1 MTRAGGGGR
10 ARGIVP
16 RALWAAIVKDARLLL
31 RDKVGLVF
39 LTIAPL
45 IVMSVA
51 GFSLS
56 TLFGGAP
63 QGDARYVLPVADEDG
78 GRVARAFRDGLGA
91 DAGIELR
98 DVATRDEAIDLVR
111 TRQAGAALVV
121 PPGTMAALAHGRD
134 ATLELFTD
142 PVKFVEVANVRFAVQ
157 ELRHRLGEE
166 ALATAQRR
174 VDRVRA
180 KVATAQARIERR
192 VTRLK
197 KQLEGAEGR
206 ARDVLARLER
216 ELETTRKRVA
226 TELRRAVDAATVEEA
241 SAARARA
248 ERELGREL
256 APVRGFLDELTAYRT
271 RFEAW
276 IAAAREA
283 AGSYA
288 DRIPPPPTPPA
299 LPPELETLARAD
311 TSAIAARVIEGGT
324 PPRIELPRIDVA
336 VPPLPALPAITVPP
350 LRPLPELRL
359 PRLPGIDEA
368 SVTGAPKVLNSFD
381 QYVPGFSIT
390 FLMLGMLIGVAM
402 TLIDELELG
411 TLERIRATPAPMWT
425 LIVGK
430 LMVRFAIGLLQMIV
444 LLAVGHFAFGVSVGP
459 QPAAL
464 LLPSAGIV
472 FVGTAFGV
480 LVAGIAPTRDAV
492 MPLGAIAI
500 VTMCAVGGCWWP
512 IDLEPRW
519 MRDVAQWFPT
529 TWAMTGFKD
538 LMMRRQTVGAA
549 LEPTAILF
557 VFGMV
562 FLSAGLVLF
571 RWRR

>member
-1 MTRAGGGGR
+1 M
-10 ARGIVP
+10 IV
-16 RALWAAIVKDARLLL
+16 RALAAAIVKDVRLLL

-78 GRVARAFRDGLGA
+78 GRVADALREAVGA
-91 DAGIELR
+91 DEGIDLR
-98 DVATRDEAIDLVR
+98 SVATRDEAIALVR
-111 TRQAGAALVV
+111 GRESGAALVI
-121 PPGTMAALAHGRD
+121 PAGTTAGLAHGRD
-134 ATLELFTD
+134 ATLLLYTD
-142 PVKFVEVANVRFAVQ
+142 PVKFVEVANVRFVVQ
-157 ELRHRLGEE
+157 ELRHHLGQE
-166 ALATAQRR
+166 ALARAQRR
-174 VDRVRA
+174 VDRIRA
-180 KVATAQARIERR
+180 KVATAQQRIERR
-192 VTRLK
+192 VTRIRT
-197 KQLEGAEGR
+197 QLERAESGARTAVAKLE
-206 ARDVLARLER
+206 RDVEAARR
-216 ELETTRKRVA
+216 RIA
-226 TELRRAVDAATVEEA
+226 QELRAAVDAAVLAEA
-241 SAARARA
+241 AAARARA

-256 APVRGFLDELTAYRT
+256 APVRTFLDQLTAYRG

-288 DRIPPPPTPPA
+288 DRIPTPPEPPA
-299 LPPELETLARAD
+299 LPPELQTLADAD
-311 TSAIAARVIEGGT
+311 AGAIAARVIDT
-324 PPRIELPRIDVA
+324 AAPPRIALPQVAIDV
-336 VPPLPALPAITVPP
+336 PALPVLPEVVVPP
-350 LRPLPELRL
+350 LRPVPALRL
-359 PRLPGIDEA
+359 PRLPGITEA
-368 SVTGAPKVLNSFD
+368 SVSGAPKRLNSFD

-390 FLMLGMLIGVAM
+390 FLMLGMLLGVAM

-411 TLERIRATPAPMWT
+411 TLERIRATPAPVWT
-425 LIVGK
+425 LVVGK
-430 LMVRFAIGLLQMIV
+430 LLVRFTIGVIQMIL
-444 LLAVGHFAFGVSVGP
+444 LLAVGHYAFGVSLGP

-472 FVGTAFGV
+472 YVGTAFGV
-480 LVAGIAPTRDAV
+480 LVAGLAPTRDAV

-519 MRDVAQWFPT
+519 MRDLAQWFPT

-538 LMMRRQTVGAA
+538 LMMRRQEVAAA
-549 LEPTAILF
+549 LQPSAILM
-557 VFGMV
+557 VFGTV
-562 FLSAGLVLF
+562 FLLAGLVLF

>member
-1 MTRAGGGGR
+1 MSRAGGGG
-10 ARGIVP
+10 AGIVL
-16 RALWAAIVKDARLLL
+16 RALRAAIVKDARLLL

-63 QGDARYVLPVADEDG
+63 QGDARYVLPIADEDG
-78 GRVARAFRDGLGA
+78 GRVARAFREGLGE
-91 DAGIELR
+91 DGGIELR
-98 DVATRDEAIDLVR
+98 DMASRDEAIALVR
-111 TRQAGAALVV
+111 DRQAGAALVV

-142 PVKFVEVANVRFAVQ
+142 PVKFVEVANVRYAVQ
-157 ELRHRLGEE
+157 ELRNRLGQE

-174 VDRVRA
+174 VERVRA
-180 KVATAQARIERR
+180 KVAAAQGRIERR
-192 VTRLK
+192 VKSLE
-197 KQLEGAEGR
+197 KQLASSEGR
-206 ARDVLARLER
+206 ARDGIARLER
-216 ELETTRKRVA
+216 DVEATRKRVTA
-226 TELRRAVDAATVEEA
+226 ELRRAIDAATVQEA
-241 SAARARA
+241 AAARSRA

-256 APVRGFLDELTAYRT
+256 APVRSFLDQLTAYRT
-271 RFEAW
+271 SFEAW
-276 IAAAREA
+276 IARAREA

-288 DRIPPPPTPPA
+288 DRIPPPPEPPA
-299 LPPELETLARAD
+299 LPPELQTLANAD
-311 TSAIAARVIEGGT
+311 TAAIAARVIEGGT
-324 PPRIELPRIDVA
+324 PPTIALPKIDIA
-336 VPPLPALPAITVPP
+336 VPPLPALPEIAVPP
-350 LRPLPELRL
+350 LRALPELRL

-430 LMVRFAIGLLQMIV
+430 LLVRFTIGVMQMVV

-480 LVAGIAPTRDAV
+480 LVAGLAPTRDAV

-529 TWAMTGFKD
+529 TWAMSGFKD

-549 LEPTAILF
+549 LEPTAILV

-562 FLSAGLVLF
+562 FLVSGLVLF

>member
-1 MTRAGGGGR
+1 M
-10 ARGIVP
+10 IL
-16 RALWAAIVKDARLLL
+16 RALGAAIVKDVRLLL

-63 QGDARYVLPVADEDG
+63 QGDARYVLPIADLDGGAVAD
-78 GRVARAFRDGLGA
+78 AFREGL
-91 DAGIELR
+91 DRDSGIELEP
-98 DVATRDEAIDLVR
+98 VATREEAIALV
-111 TRQAGAALVV
+111 QAHAAGAALVV
-121 PPGTMAALAHGRD
+121 PEGTMRALARGRD
-134 ATLELFTD
+134 TTLVLYTD

-157 ELRHRLGEE
+157 ELRHRLGQE
-166 ALATAQRR
+166 ALARAQRR
-174 VDRVRA
+174 VDRLRA
-180 KVATAQARIERR
+180 KAIAAQRRIERR
-192 VTRLK
+192 VTRLAAD
-197 KQLEGAEGR
+197 LERTDVR
-206 ARDVLARLER
+206 ARDAVRQLERQIEDTRRRIER
-216 ELETTRKRVA
+216 ELRA
-226 TELRRAVDAATVEEA
+226 AVDAAVIEEA
-241 SAARARA
+241 SAARERA

-256 APVRGFLDELTAYRT
+256 APVRTFLDELTAYRG
-271 RFEAW
+271 RFEQW

-311 TSAIAARVIEGGT
+311 ASAIAARVVGDAT
-324 PPRIELPRIDVA
+324 PPRIPLPRIA
-336 VPPLPALPAITVPP
+336 IETPTLPDAPEIVIPP
-350 LRPLPELRL
+350 LRAPPALRL
-359 PRLPGIDEA
+359 PRLPSIEEA
-368 SVTGAPKVLNSFD
+368 SVSGAPSRLNSFD

-390 FLMLGMLIGVAM
+390 FLMLGMLLGVAM

-411 TLERIRATPAPMWT
+411 TLERIRATPAPVWT

-430 LMVRFAIGLLQMIV
+430 LLVRFTIGVLQMIL
-444 LLAVGHFAFGVSVGP
+444 LLAVGHWAFGVSLGP

-480 LVAGIAPTRDAV
+480 LVAALSPTRDAV

-519 MRDVAQWFPT
+519 MRELAQWFPT

-538 LMMRRQTVGAA
+538 LMMRRQTVVAA
-549 LEPTAILF
+549 LEPTAILAVFGF
-557 VFGMV
+557 VFLIG
-562 FLSAGLVLF
+562 GLVLF
-571 RWRR
+571 RLRR

>member
-1 MTRAGGGGR
+1 MIA
-10 ARGIVP
+10 

-78 GRVARAFRDGLGA
+78 GRVARAFREGLDA

-98 DVATRDEAIDLVR
+98 DAASREEAIAMVR
-111 TRQAGAALVV
+111 DRRAGAALVI
-121 PPGTMAALAHGRD
+121 PAGTMAALEHGRG

-142 PVKFVEVANVRFAVQ
+142 PVKFVEVANIRFAVQ
-157 ELRHRLGEE
+157 ELRHRLGQE
-166 ALATAQRR
+166 ALAVAQRR
-174 VDRVRA
+174 VDRVRS
-180 KVATAQARIERR
+180 KVAAAQARIERR

-206 ARDVLARLER
+206 ARDVIARLER
-216 ELETTRKRVA
+216 DVEATRKRVA

-241 SAARARA
+241 AAARSRA

-256 APVRGFLDELTAYRT
+256 APVRSFLDQLTAYRG

-276 IAAAREA
+276 IAQAREA

-288 DRIPPPPTPPA
+288 DRIPAPPEPPA
-299 LPPELETLARAD
+299 LPPELQTLANAD
-311 TSAIAARVIEGGT
+311 TGAIAARVIEGGAA
-324 PPRIELPRIDVA
+324 PKIELPKIDLT
-336 VPPLPALPAITVPP
+336 VPPLPALPEITVPA
-350 LRPLPELRL
+350 LRPLPDLRL
-359 PRLPGIDEA
+359 PRLPGIAEA
-368 SVTGAPKVLNSFD
+368 SVTGAPKRLNSFD

-402 TLIDELELG
+402 TLIDELDLG

-430 LMVRFAIGLLQMIV
+430 LLVRFSIGLLQMIL
-444 LLAVGHFAFGVSVGP
+444 LLAVGHFGFGVSVGP

-480 LVAGIAPTRDAV
+480 LVAGLSPTRDSV

-538 LMMRRQTVGAA
+538 LMMRRQTVEAA
-549 LEPTAILF
+549 LQPTAILF
-557 VFGMV
+557 VFGLV
-562 FLSAGLVLF
+562 FLAAGLVLF

>member
-1 MTRAGGGGR
+1 M
-10 ARGIVP
+10 IL
-16 RALWAAIVKDARLLL
+16 RALRAAVVKDARLLL

-56 TLFGGAP
+56 TLFGGSP

-78 GRVARAFRDGLGA
+78 GRVARAFRDGLGP
-91 DAGIELR
+91 DSGIELR
-98 DVATRDEAIDLVR
+98 DVATRDEAIAMVR
-111 TRQAGAALVV
+111 DRTAGTALVV
-121 PPGTMAALAHGRD
+121 PPGAMAALAHGRD
-134 ATLELFTD
+134 TTLELYTD

-166 ALATAQRR
+166 ALETAQRR

-180 KVATAQARIERR
+180 KVAAAQARIERR
-192 VTRLK
+192 VTRLA
-197 KQLEGAEGR
+197 KQLRSAEGD
-206 ARDVLARLER
+206 AREVVAGLER
-216 ELETTRKRVA
+216 DLEKTRERVA
-226 TELRRAVDAATVEEA
+226 RELRRAVDAATVEEA
-241 SAARARA
+241 AAARARA

-256 APVRGFLDELTAYRT
+256 APVRTFIDELGAYRT

-276 IAAAREA
+276 IASAREA

-288 DRIPPPPTPPA
+288 DRIPPPPEPPV
-299 LPPELETLARAD
+299 LPPELQSLANAD
-311 TSAIAARVIEGGT
+311 PAAIAARVVAGGT
-324 PPRIELPRIDVA
+324 PPKIELPKIDVA
-336 VPPLPALPAITVPP
+336 VPELPALPEITVPP
-350 LRPLPELRL
+350 LRPLPDLRL
-359 PRLPGIDEA
+359 PRLPGIEEA
-368 SVTGAPKVLNSFD
+368 SVTGAPRQLNSFD

-430 LMVRFAIGLLQMIV
+430 LLVRFSIGLAQMV
-444 LLAVGHFAFGVSVGP
+444 LLLAVGHYAFGVSVGP

-480 LVAGIAPTRDAV
+480 LVAGLSPTRDSV

-500 VTMCAVGGCWWP
+500 VTMCAIGGCWWP

-519 MRDVAQWFPT
+519 MRDIAQWFPT

-538 LMMRRQTVGAA
+538 LMMRRQTFEVA

-557 VFGMV
+557 AFGLV
-562 FLSAGLVLF
+562 FLGAGLVLF

>member
-1 MTRAGGGGR
+1 M
-10 ARGIVP
+10 IL
-16 RALWAAIVKDARLLL
+16 RALRAAVVKDARLLL

-51 GFSLS
+51 GFSLP

-63 QGDARYVLPVADEDG
+63 QGDARYVLPIADEDG
-78 GRVARAFRDGLGA
+78 GRIAQAFRDELGA
-91 DAGIELR
+91 DAGIEPYP
-98 DVATRDEAIDLVR
+98 VATREEAVAMVR
-111 TRQAGAALVV
+111 GRAAGAALVV
-121 PPGTMAALAHGRD
+121 PPGTMAALAHGRE
-134 ATLELFTD
+134 ATLELYTD

-157 ELRHRLGEE
+157 ELRHRLGQES
-166 ALATAQRR
+166 LATAQRR

-180 KVATAQARIERR
+180 KVAAAQGRIERR
-192 VTRLK
+192 VARLA
-197 KQLEGAEGR
+197 KQLRAAEGD
-206 ARDVLARLER
+206 ARSITSRLER
-216 ELETTRKRVA
+216 DVEETRKRVA
-226 TELRRAVDAATVEEA
+226 RELRRAVDAATVEEA

-256 APVRGFLDELTAYRT
+256 APVRTFIDQLRSYRT
-271 RFEAW
+271 RFEAS
-276 IAAAREA
+276 ITAAREA

-288 DRIPPPPTPPA
+288 DRIPPPPEPPA
-299 LPPELETLARAD
+299 LPPELQTLANAD
-311 TSAIAARVIEGGT
+311 PATIAARVVEGGA
-324 PPRIELPRIDVA
+324 PPRIELPKIDLA
-336 VPPLPALPAITVPP
+336 VPALPALPEIAVPP

-359 PRLPGIDEA
+359 PRLAGIEEA
-368 SVTGAPKVLNSFD
+368 SVTGAPRQLNSFD

-390 FLMLGMLIGVAM
+390 FLMLGMLLGVAM

-425 LIVGK
+425 LVVGK
-430 LMVRFAIGLLQMIV
+430 LLVRFVIGVLQMIL
-444 LLAVGHFAFGVSVGP
+444 LLAIGHYAFGVSVGP

-480 LVAGIAPTRDAV
+480 LVAGLSPTRDAV

-500 VTMCAVGGCWWP
+500 VTMCAIGGCWWP

-519 MRDVAQWFPT
+519 MRDLAQWFPT

-538 LMMRRQTVGAA
+538 LMMRRQTVQAA

-557 VFGMV
+557 GFGLV
-562 FLSAGLVLF
+562 FLASGLVLF

>member
-1 MTRAGGGGR
+1 MTRAGDGGR
-10 ARGIVP
+10 NVIL
-16 RALWAAIVKDARLLL
+16 RALHAAIVKDARLLL
-31 RDKVGLVF
+31 RDKVGLIF

-63 QGDARYVLPVADEDG
+63 QGDARYLLPVADEDG
-78 GRVARAFRDGLGA
+78 GRIADAFRSGLGE
-91 DAGIELR
+91 DSGIELR
-98 DVATRDEAIDLVR
+98 DAASRQEAIAMVR
-111 TRQAGAALVV
+111 DRQAGAALVV
-121 PPGTMAALAHGRD
+121 PEGTMAALEHGRE
-134 ATLELFTD
+134 ATLELYTD

-157 ELRHRLGEE
+157 ELRHRLGQE
-166 ALATAQRR
+166 ALAVAQRR
-174 VDRVRA
+174 VDRARA
-180 KVATAQARIERR
+180 KVTAAQSRIERR

-197 KQLEGAEGR
+197 KQLAGAEGDAR
-206 ARDVLARLER
+206 AAVARLER
-216 ELETTRKRVA
+216 DVEATRKRIA
-226 TELRRAVDAATVEEA
+226 LELRRAVDAATVEEA
-241 SAARARA
+241 ASARARA

-288 DRIPPPPTPPA
+288 DRIPPPPEPPA
-299 LPPELETLARAD
+299 LPPELRTLANAD
-311 TSAIAARVIEGGT
+311 PGAIAARVIEGGT
-324 PPRIELPRIDVA
+324 PPRIELPKIEVAMPALPALPEIA
-336 VPPLPALPAITVPP
+336 VPPLRAV
-350 LRPLPELRL
+350 PELRL
-359 PRLPGIDEA
+359 PRLPGIEEA
-368 SVTGAPKVLNSFD
+368 SVTGAPKRLNSFD

-402 TLIDELELG
+402 TLIDELDLG

-430 LMVRFAIGLLQMIV
+430 LLVRFSIGVMQMVV
-444 LLAVGHFAFGVSVGP
+444 LLAVGHYAFGVSVGP

-480 LVAGIAPTRDAV
+480 LIAGIAPTRDAV

-519 MRDVAQWFPT
+519 MRDIAQWFPT

-557 VFGMV
+557 VFGIV
-562 FLSAGLVLF
+562 FLGAGLVLF

>member
-1 MTRAGGGGR
+1 V
-10 ARGIVP
+10 IL
-16 RALWAAIVKDARLLL
+16 RALHAAVVKDARLLL

-63 QGDARYVLPVADEDG
+63 QGDARYLLPVADEDG
-78 GRVARAFRDGLGA
+78 GRIARAFRDGLGA

-98 DVATRDEAIDLVR
+98 DVATRGEAIGMVR
-111 TRQAGAALVV
+111 ARAAGAALVV
-121 PPGTMAALAHGRD
+121 PAGTMAALAHGR
-134 ATLELFTD
+134 AAALELYTD

-157 ELRHRLGEE
+157 ELRHRLGQE

-174 VDRVRA
+174 VDRVRQR
-180 KVATAQARIERR
+180 VAAAQSRIGRR
-192 VTRLK
+192 VTRLTR
-197 KQLEGAEGR
+197 QLEVAAGDAR
-206 ARDVLARLER
+206 AVVARLER
-216 ELETTRKRVA
+216 DLETTRKRVA
-226 TELRRAVDAATVEEA
+226 ADLRRAVDAATVAEA
-241 SAARARA
+241 EAARGRA
-248 ERELGREL
+248 ESELGREL
-256 APVRGFLDELTAYRT
+256 APVRTFLDALAAYRT

-276 IAAAREA
+276 IASAREA

-288 DRIPPPPTPPA
+288 DRIPPPPEPPA
-299 LPPELETLARAD
+299 LPDELRALASAD
-311 TSAIAARVIEGGT
+311 AGAIAARVVAGGT
-324 PPRIELPRIDVA
+324 PPRIELPKIDLV
-336 VPPLPALPAITVPP
+336 VPPLPALPEIAVPP
-350 LRPLPELRL
+350 LRPVPDLRL
-359 PRLPGIDEA
+359 PRLPGIDEE
-368 SVTGAPKVLNSFD
+368 SVTGAPNRLNSFD

-390 FLMLGMLIGVAM
+390 FLMLGMLLGVAM
-402 TLIDELELG
+402 TLIDELDLG

-425 LIVGK
+425 LVVGK
-430 LMVRFAIGLLQMIV
+430 LLVRFTIGVVQMV
-444 LLAVGHFAFGVSVGP
+444 LLLAVGHFAFGVSVGP
-459 QPAAL
+459 QPVAL

-480 LVAGIAPTRDAV
+480 LVAGLAPTRDAV

-500 VTMCAVGGCWWP
+500 VTMCAIGGCWWP

-519 MRDVAQWFPT
+519 MQDVAQWFPT
-529 TWAMTGFKD
+529 TWAMAGFKD
-538 LMMRRQTVGAA
+538 LMMRQQPVVAA

-557 VFGMV
+557 VFGVV
-562 FLSAGLVLF
+562 FLVAGLVLF